1 MAALRSLRGGIGLL
15 WLMAMLAW
23 MPAWAQVQASL
34 DRDRLTLGEV
44 ATLTVSS
51 SGSADASPD
60 FSPLEQDFLIYAPN
74 QRRYSEMV
82 NGHFSSRVEYV
93 LGIQPRREGRL
104 VVPSL
109 AVGNQRTPALDLL
122 VLAAPEAVAGGAAG
136 PPLSFI
142 RTRVDTAQPWV
153 HQSVGVVVAL
163 YYATQ
168 LAAGELVQEAPAQAG
183 LQRVGDDR
191 VDQVMVDGRHYNR
204 VERRYLLLP
213 ERSGSVTLPPA
224 HFRGRAVG
232 AGRGQ
237 LLSAQQDPPVQL
249 EVRARPPDARSPWL
263 PLHDLLLGWQVVP
276 QQIEAGRG
284 VELVL
289 EAQLDGAT
297 RAQLDTLPLPAAGPG
312 YQLYPQATEVE
323 ESFTGER
330 PQLLLRRRVVL
341 VAEAPGT
348 VQLPALELGW
358 WQVDEG
364 QWRHTVQPAVSLTV
378 VPAGT
383 AGRDTGATP
392 PAAVSLPMDERGG
405 GVVAPVPPARAW
417 HGWALAAL
425 LLLALAGWW
434 WWWWQ
439 RRAPNP
445 PVAAS
450 PAVAR
455 PGLAQLQQQ
464 LAQGGLQDILDT
476 LIAMAAVDGRQALFP
491 ALADPQQRQV
501 LLRAEQVWWGA
512 AQGDRVAMRA
522 RLQQV
527 FANGPQWQRPAP
539 GPNAAAADDPLPPLY
554 PPA

>member
-1 MAALRSLRGGIGLL
+1 MAALRSLCGWMGLL
-15 WLMAMLAW
+15 CLVAVLAW
-23 MPAWAQVQASL
+23 MPARAQVQASL
-34 DRDRLTLGEV
+34 DRDRLNLGEV
-44 ATLTVSS
+44 ATLTISS

-109 AVGNQRTPALDLL
+109 QVGSQRTPALNLL
-122 VLAAPEAVAGGAAG
+122 VQAAPEAVAGAAAG

-142 RTRVDTAQPWV
+142 RTRVDTEQPWV

-168 LAAGELVQEAPAQAG
+168 LAAGELVQDAPEQAG

-213 ERSGSVTLPPA
+213 ERSGSLTLPPA
-224 HFRGRAVG
+224 RFRGRAVG

-237 LLSAQQDPPVQL
+237 LLSAQQDPPLQL
-249 EVRARPPDARSPWL
+249 QVRARPADVRTPWL

-276 QQIEAGRG
+276 QRIEAGRG

-323 ESFTGER
+323 ESFHGDR

-364 QWRHTVQPAVSLTV
+364 QWRRTVQPAVSMAV
-378 VPAGT
+378 VPASAGGGHATGT
-383 AGRDTGATP
+383 P
-392 PAAVSLPMDERGG
+392 VAAVPASAAVQAVD
-405 GVVAPVPPARAW
+405 APASAMPAR
-417 HGWALAAL
+417 GWPWWGLAGL
-425 LLLALAGWW
+425 LLLALACLLWW
-434 WWWWQ
+434 LQ
-439 RRAPNP
+439 RRARRLP
-445 PVAAS
+445 AAAA

-476 LIAMAAVDGRQALFP
+476 LMAMAAVEGRQALYL
-491 ALADPQQRQV
+491 ALADPQQRHALEQ
-501 LLRAEQVWWGA
+501 AEQVWWGVQ
-512 AQGDRVAMRA
+512 QGDRVAMRA
-522 RLQQV
+522 RLRQV
-527 FANGPQWQRPAP
+527 FASGPQWQPATP
-539 GPNAAAADDPLPPLY
+539 HRATVADPLPPLY
-554 PPA
+554 PPF

>member
-1 MAALRSLRGGIGLL
+1 MAALRSLCGWMGLL
-15 WLMAMLAW
+15 CLFAALAW
-23 MPAWAQVQASL
+23 MPARAQVQASL
-34 DRDRLTLGEV
+34 DRDRLNLGEV
-44 ATLTVSS
+44 ATLTISS
-51 SGSADASPD
+51 SGSTDASPD

-74 QRRYSEMV
+74 QRRYSEMI
-82 NGHFSSRVEYV
+82 NGRFSSRVEYV
-93 LGIQPRREGRL
+93 LGIQPRRPGRL

-109 AVGNQRTPALDLL
+109 HMGSQRTPALELL
-122 VLAAPEAVAGGAAG
+122 VQASATPGADAVAG

-168 LAAGELVQEAPAQAG
+168 LAAGELVQDAPEQAG

-213 ERSGSVTLPPA
+213 ERSGSLTLPPA
-224 HFRGRAVG
+224 RFRGRAVG

-237 LLSAQQDPPVQL
+237 LLSAQQDPPLQL
-249 EVRARPPDARSPWL
+249 QVRARPADARSPWL

-276 QQIEAGRG
+276 QRIEAGRG

-323 ESFTGER
+323 ESFHGDR

-341 VAEAPGT
+341 LAEAPGT

-358 WQVDEG
+358 WQVEQG
-364 QWRHTVQPAVSLTV
+364 QWRRTVQPAVSITV
-378 VPAGT
+378 VAAG
-383 AGRDTGATP
+383 AGGRAAGGTP
-392 PAAVSLPMDERGG
+392 PVAVPMPMDERG
-405 GVVAPVPPARAW
+405 VDAVAPVLPARGAW
-417 HGWALAAL
+417 YGWTGLAAL
-425 LLLALAGWW
+425 LLLALAGLL
-434 WWWWQ
+434 WWWQ
-439 RRAPNP
+439 RRAHNP
-445 PVAAS
+445 PPAAL
-450 PAVAR
+450 PAVTR

-476 LIAMAAVDGRQALFP
+476 LMAMAAVNGRQALYQ
-491 ALADPQQRQV
+491 ALADPQQRQA
-501 LLRAEQVWWGA
+501 LEQAEQVWWGVQ
-512 AQGDRVAMRA
+512 QGDRVAMRS
-522 RLQQV
+522 RLRQV
-527 FANGPQWQRPAP
+527 FASGPQWQPATP
-539 GPNAAAADDPLPPLY
+539 HRATVADPLPPLY
-554 PPA
+554 PPV